1 MKLLSWPFE
10 EWVDQAI
17 WVAGILISCAALFAA
32 MLVLYRLAEDWL
44 GSRAAARQTVLFL
57 GVYPF
62 SFFFTRV
69 YTESLFLLVSVAAVA
84 GAYRGHWGSAGIW
97 GGLTALTRPNG
108 ILIGLPLLL
117 MAVADRPVLRR
128 RLLGLAFVPLGL
140 GLYCLYCYDLTG
152 DPLYWM
158 RAQQH
163 WDYTLFN
170 PPWEQVVILIE
181 TLVRDGVYTFLTSTE
196 VAPYQLVHGVVG
208 VVGIALTPLVFKRL
222 GPALGVYVLVALLLP
237 LSGSDLEGIGRYT
250 LVLFPLFMAL
260 GTLESPR
267 LREAIVIV
275 STLFLALFSGL
286 FVTLHRIY

>member
-1 MKLLSWPFE
+1 M
-10 EWVDQAI
+10 
-17 WVAGILISCAALFAA
+17 AGILISCAALFAA

-117 MAVADRPVLRR
+117 MAVADRPALPVLRR

-163 WDYTLFN
+163 WDYSLFN

-237 LSGSDLEGIGRYT
+237 SSGSDLEGIGRYT